1 MDSIS
6 KCGEFIGRSYI
17 EETTQQMIKA
27 KCDYEK
33 FLTKRTFEIF
43 YASSTPQEA
52 LKRVQELYD
61 KYQIRATYNIVSTN
75 RLLIYFNAFKSENLT
90 PDCSMMDVLQAAEK
104 YRDFAQMLRRQRKFV
119 SVQEFHA
126 IYSNLDEMIVDSE
139 FDTLIMP
146 RSVWRELYKLNPTR
160 LADYKIYNE
169 DVADDTPIVRCK
181 LCGCEIFKTIDFIYG
196 DEHNMLHSVNKKREL
211 VCKGCDKIIR
221 DLEEK

>member
-6 KCGEFIGRSYI
+6 KCGEFCGSSYI
-17 EETTQQMIKA
+17 KDTTQQIMKA
-27 KCDYEK
+27 IFDYED

-43 YASSTPQEA
+43 YASSTPQKA
-52 LKRVQELYD
+52 LENVQELYN
-61 KYQIRATYNIVSTN
+61 KYRRGATCYVVSTN

-104 YRDFAQMLRRQRKFV
+104 YRDFAQMLRRRRKFV
-119 SVQEFHA
+119 SVQEFHT

-146 RSVWRELYKLNPTR
+146 RSVWRELYKLNLTR